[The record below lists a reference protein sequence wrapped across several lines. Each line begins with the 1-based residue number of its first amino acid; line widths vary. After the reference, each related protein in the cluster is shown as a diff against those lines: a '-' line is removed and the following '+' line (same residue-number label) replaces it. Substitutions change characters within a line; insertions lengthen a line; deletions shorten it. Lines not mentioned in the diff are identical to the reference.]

1 MKLFLVSFL
10 FVSCASSAWVEIAPS
25 FDKQRW
31 RICTK
36 ELDGEEYHLKGLCY
50 ISKEVKKRRIISDL
64 VRPKRNFCA
73 WENKECLTR
82 HAYSG
87 KRLKK

>member
-1 MKLFLVSFL
+1 MKLILTSFL
-10 FVSCASSAWVEIAPS
+10 FFSCATSAWVEIAPS

-36 ELDGEEYHLKGLCY
+36 ELDGGDRHLKGLCY
-50 ISKEVKKRRIISDL
+50 ISKEVKRRTFRSDL
-64 VRPKRNFCA
+64 VRPKINFCA
-73 WENKECLTR
+73 WEDKDCLTR

-87 KRLKK
+87 KRLQR